1 MKAFLSA
8 FIFVLSV
15 IFIQNSYCGELSL
28 YIYTIDGPGNEKVL
42 LKVISS
48 ENECWQYALKEDVYK
63 QGNITRKIYK
73 PEGEIDK
80 WKNEWLIDLSKL
92 FSGNQLN
99 KNIDE
104 EQLDYV
110 LYFRL
115 IKYLQEKVKSG
126 YSSKLP
132 SNAEVYLINRMI
144 ESQPDDTLTEH
155 LTTFGYGYQT
165 YQTDEVK
172 KLIEKGYSSII
183 LPQPFKEPFYMSM
196 KDYYE
201 KIPKAINWHLYLYF
215 LPILLIFIILISAGF
230 YIKAVSQKANRNSQ
244 LLRKRL
250 ADLDN
255 QLKTENEKITQ
266 QYKSDLIDKEKQSL
280 KCVSKVLED
289 LWLSLSDRIISAE
302 LRLPINKIKS
312 LVESISNKIDRKL
325 AEIVRKRLNEI
336 LQNITTGLDMN
347 LNIPDNI
354 DEFNKINWHE
364 KVDFMLDRLT
374 KALISPD
381 NSYKKVAE
389 LIAHDVVTVIVSAID
404 GEKNILGSTDSSIE
418 NDLKNLMEIL
428 GIKEIEVTPGQTY
441 DPEIH
446 ELVID
451 NSRSMTTDRQ
461 QRVTK
466 VISRGLILPD
476 GKIIKARVSIQR

>member
-1 MKAFLSA
+1 MKTFLSA
-8 FIFVLSV
+8 FIFVLS
-15 IFIQNSYCGELSL
+15 IILIQNSYCGELSL
-28 YIYTIDGPGNEKVL
+28 YIYTIDDPGNEKVL

-48 ENECWQYALKEDVYK
+48 ENEWWQYAFKEDVYK

-73 PEGEIDK
+73 PEGKIDK

-92 FSGNQLN
+92 FPENQLN

-126 YSSKLP
+126 YSSKLS

-144 ESQPDDTLTEH
+144 ESQTDDTLTKH
-155 LTTFGYGYQT
+155 LTIFGYGYQT

-183 LPQPFKEPFYMSM
+183 LPQTFKEPFYISM

-250 ADLDN
+250 ADLDS
-255 QLKTENEKITQ
+255 QLKKESEKITQ
-266 QYKSDLIDKEKQSL
+266 QYKS
-280 KCVSKVLED
+280 KVLSVYQRY
-289 LWLSLSDRIISAE
+289 W
-302 LRLPINKIKS
+302 KIYGYRS
-312 LVESISNKIDRKL
+312 
-325 AEIVRKRLNEI
+325 
-336 LQNITTGLDMN
+336 QTG
-347 LNIPDNI
+347 
-354 DEFNKINWHE
+354 
-364 KVDFMLDRLT
+364 
-374 KALISPD
+374 
-381 NSYKKVAE
+381 
-389 LIAHDVVTVIVSAID
+389 
-404 GEKNILGSTDSSIE
+404 
-418 NDLKNLMEIL
+418 
-428 GIKEIEVTPGQTY
+428 
-441 DPEIH
+441 
-446 ELVID
+446 
-451 NSRSMTTDRQ
+451 
-461 QRVTK
+461 
-466 VISRGLILPD
+466 
-476 GKIIKARVSIQR
+476 